1 MLLGKV
7 IQKVGARRRVTIDYT
22 DFLIEGEWLTSVACT
37 VDQGEATVDTITLAP
52 DAKSVSFFLDGGT
65 LNDLFNIIVEAT
77 TNYTARRYDTVQV
90 LVETN
95 GGVTIIQGQ
104 TALMLSIVGPT
115 GPTGPAGP

>member
-7 IQKVGARRRVTIDYT
+7 IQKVGARKRIAVDYSEW
-22 DFLIEGEWLTSVACT
+22 LQEGEWLTAVDCT

-65 LNDLFNIIVEAT
+65 LNDLFNVIVEAT
-77 TNYTARRYDTVQV
+77 TNITQRRYDIVQV

-115 GPTGPAGP
+115 GPTGPTGP